1 MSVSGFRLRSRLE
14 AITQAGRI
22 ASKLRQSGELA

>member
-1 MSVSGFRLRSRLE
+1 MSASGFGLRNRL
-14 AITQAGRI
+14 ATITQAGRI